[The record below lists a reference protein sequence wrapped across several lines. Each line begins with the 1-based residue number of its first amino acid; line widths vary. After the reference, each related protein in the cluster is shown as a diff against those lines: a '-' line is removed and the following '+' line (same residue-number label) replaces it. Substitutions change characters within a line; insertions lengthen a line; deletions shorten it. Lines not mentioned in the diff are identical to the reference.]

1 MILLFLEVKPVQ
13 EIELFS
19 KPFGFGLLQHPLWC
33 KPVSGYVQSPPILRA
48 KAKPEGFG

>member
-19 KPFGFGLLQHPLWC
+19 KPFGFGLLAHPLWC
-33 KPVSGYVQSPPILRA
+33 KTASGYA
-48 KAKPEGFG
+48 